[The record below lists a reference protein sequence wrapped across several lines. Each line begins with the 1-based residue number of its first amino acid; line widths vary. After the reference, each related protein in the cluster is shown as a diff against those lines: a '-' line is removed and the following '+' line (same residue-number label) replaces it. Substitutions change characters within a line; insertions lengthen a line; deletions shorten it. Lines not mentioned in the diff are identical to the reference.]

1 MTAAHAFADSR
12 VLRRYLRGLGPLPDP
27 EIRRAHDVRHLV
39 VFADCRCLADDRHC
53 VTRAGKPY
61 HGRCFL
67 RSFGMRALQALPP
80 KARSGLQLSDIGV
93 LVARVLIEGDAAA
106 PLQ

>member
-1 MTAAHAFADSR
+1 MFATHPFADSR
-12 VLRRYLRGLGPLPDP
+12 ALRRHLRGLGALPDP

-39 VFADCRCLADDRHC
+39 VCAGCRCLADDRHC

-67 RSFGMRALQALPP
+67 RRFGLRALTAMPRE
-80 KARSGLQLSDIGV
+80 ARAGLQLSDVGLRI
-93 LVARVLIEGDAAA
+93 ARELIEADESSE
-106 PLQ
+106 QK